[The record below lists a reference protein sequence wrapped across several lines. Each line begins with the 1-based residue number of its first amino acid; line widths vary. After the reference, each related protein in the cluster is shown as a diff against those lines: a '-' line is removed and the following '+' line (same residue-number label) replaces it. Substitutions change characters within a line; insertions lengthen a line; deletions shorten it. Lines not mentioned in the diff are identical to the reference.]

1 MKADS
6 LQAPRGASKRR
17 KIKARGIGS
26 GTGMTAGRGTKG
38 QKSRT
43 NIRPGFEGGQ
53 QPLHRRLPRMRGF
66 KRHWRRAY
74 AVVNIGDLER
84 FDAGTQVTAELLL
97 DAGLVKK
104 ELDGLKVLGS
114 GSLTKKLKV
123 KAHKFSESAKAAIE
137 AAGGAWEAIGDA

>member
-6 LQAPRGASKRR
+6 LKPPRGATKRR
-17 KIKARGIGS
+17 KIRARGIGS
-26 GTGMTAGRGTKG
+26 GMGMTAGRGTKG

-53 QPLHRRLPRMRGF
+53 LPLHLRLPHTRGF

-74 AVVNIGDLER
+74 AVVNVGDLER
-84 FDAGTQVTAELLL
+84 FDAGTQVTPDLLL

-114 GSLTKKLKV
+114 GSLSKKLKV
-123 KAHKFSESAKAAIE
+123 KAHKFSKTAKASIE
-137 AAGGAWEAIGDA
+137 AAGGTWEAIGDA